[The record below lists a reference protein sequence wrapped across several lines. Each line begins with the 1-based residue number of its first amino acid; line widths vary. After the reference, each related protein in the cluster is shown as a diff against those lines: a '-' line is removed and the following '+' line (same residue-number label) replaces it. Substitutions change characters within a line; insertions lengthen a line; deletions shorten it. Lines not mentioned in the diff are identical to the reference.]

1 MKKNFLANFLVL
13 ITVTSFAQIKVT
25 PVQTDRAPN
34 TNVQNINIPKKQVA
48 FRLTLYSAGTLP
60 SNANTALNVS
70 LKEFDLANN
79 TRGTSFVAPETGIYH
94 FDVNLNFS
102 PQLTDYG
109 NYLRFHLMLLKGGAE
124 IERTS
129 LMSPQTQ
136 LTPFHTLR
144 ISTNI
149 LLKAGESVSAA
160 YLGDAN
166 PNTTAVNVT
175 SASFSGFKV
184 ADMEAGGAP
193 SGIR

>member
-1 MKKNFLANFLVL
+1 MKKIFLANFLVL
-13 ITVTSFAQIKVT
+13 TALTCLAQIKVT
-25 PVQTDRAPN
+25 PVQADRVQNP
-34 TNVQNINIPKKQVA
+34 NVQNVNIPKKQVA

-70 LKEFDLANN
+70 LKEFDLGNN

-102 PQLTDYG
+102 PQLTDYS

-124 IERTS
+124 VERTS

-136 LTPFHTLR
+136 LTPYHTLN

-149 LLKAGESVSAA
+149 LLKAGETVSAA

-166 PNTTAVNVT
+166 PNTAAVNVT

-184 ADMEAGGAP
+184 ADMEPGGGP

>member
-1 MKKNFLANFLVL
+1 MKKFFLANFFACMAIV
-13 ITVTSFAQIKVT
+13 SFAQIRAT
-25 PVQTDRAPN
+25 PVPN
-34 TNVQNINIPKKQVA
+34 ANVQNINIQKKQVA
-48 FRLTLYSAGTLP
+48 FRLTLFSAGTLP

-70 LKEFDLANN
+70 LKEFDLGNN
-79 TRGTSFVAPETGIYH
+79 TRGTSFVAPETAVYH

-109 NYLRFHLMLLKGGAE
+109 NYSRFHLMLLKGGAE

-166 PNTTAVNVT
+166 PNTAAVNVT
-175 SASFSGFKV
+175 TASFSGFKV

>member
-1 MKKNFLANFLVL
+1 MKKILLTNFTVFLALA
-13 ITVTSFAQIKVT
+13 SFSQIRVN
-25 PVQTDRAPN
+25 PVQTDRVQN
-34 TNVQNINIPKKQVA
+34 QNVQNVNIPKKQVA
-48 FRLTLYSAGTLP
+48 FRLTLFSAGTLP
-60 SNANTALNVS
+60 SNTNTPLNVS
-70 LKEFDLANN
+70 LKEFDLGNN
-79 TRGTSFVAPETGIYH
+79 TRGTAFVAPETGIYH
-94 FDVNLNFS
+94 FDVRLNFS

-109 NYLRFHLMLLKGGAE
+109 NYLRFHLMLMKSGTEL
-124 IERTS
+124 ERTS

-136 LTPFHTLR
+136 LTPFHTLS

-149 LLKAGESVSAA
+149 LLRGGESVSAA

-184 ADMEAGGAP
+184 ADMEAGAAA